1 MIIFIAA
8 VIYPDPDKIYLE
20 ERLLGG
26 ELKLLPRIYGEPS
39 LRFPLGTD
47 QKGRDNLVVLM
58 HGARNSFVL
67 GFFVAIFCTLIAT
80 LIGAVGTF
88 KGGILDEAFGL
99 ITNIFLVFPQIPF
112 LILLASM
119 VQQRSM
125 FVVAIIIVL
134 FSWPWAARSIR
145 AQVLSLKE
153 RAFVKVSK
161 ITGIRGIKIAILEVL
176 PNMLSY
182 IMLVFAIMMSIGIG
196 AEASISMLGLGQT
209 TDITLGKM
217 LYDSVQDS
225 HVINGYIHLWAPP
238 GIVLSMFIILFY
250 SMHSSMVELFNP
262 RLRKK

>member
-1 MIIFIAA
+1 MIIFIAS
-8 VIYPDPDKIYLE
+8 VIYSDPDKVYLE
-20 ERLLGG
+20 EILIGG
-26 ELKLLPRIYGEPS
+26 ELRLLPRIYGAPS

-47 QKGRDNLVVLM
+47 QKGRDNLVVLI

-67 GFFVAIFCTLIAT
+67 GFFAAILCTLIAI
-80 LIGAVGTF
+80 LMGAVGTF
-88 KGGILDEAFGL
+88 KGGILDELFGL

-112 LILLASM
+112 LLLLASM
-119 VQQRSM
+119 VEQRSM

-153 RAFVKVSK
+153 RAFVNVSK
-161 ITGIRGIKIAILEVL
+161 ITGERGIKIAILEIL
-176 PNMLSY
+176 PNMFSY
-182 IMLVFAIMMSIGIG
+182 IMLVFAIMMSIAIGI
-196 AEASISMLGLGQT
+196 EASISMIGLGQT

-225 HVINGYIHLWAPP
+225 HVLNGYIHLWAPP
-238 GIVLSMFIILFY
+238 GIVLIIFIVLFY
-250 SMHSSMVELFNP
+250 SMHSSMVEIFNP